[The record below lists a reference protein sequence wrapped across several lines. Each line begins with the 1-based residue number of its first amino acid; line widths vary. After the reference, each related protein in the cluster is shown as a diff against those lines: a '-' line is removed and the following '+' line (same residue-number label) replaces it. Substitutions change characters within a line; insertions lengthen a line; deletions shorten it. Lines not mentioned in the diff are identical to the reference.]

1 MIKYETFIWGPLFI
15 MKSFRIDF
23 WCCEFCSPG
32 LMEHSKYLYNIFGFY
47 VQFLPL
53 WVTLLYSSI
62 ILYCSFFF
70 ALLDGCCWVILGD
83 CRVMNYISMNK
94 KEIETELKAL
104 VKLCRWDCTKSYL
117 SMENLRKIRLK
128 LRKLVQKFTVSLKL
142 FLFAE
147 LQFFLHHLFS
157 LSWWLALA

>member
-1 MIKYETFIWGPLFI
+1 
-15 MKSFRIDF
+15 
-23 WCCEFCSPG
+23 
-32 LMEHSKYLYNIFGFY
+32 
-47 VQFLPL
+47 
-53 WVTLLYSSI
+53 
-62 ILYCSFFF
+62 
-70 ALLDGCCWVILGD
+70 
-83 CRVMNYISMNK
+83 MNYISMNK

-157 LSWWLALA
+157 MSWWLALA